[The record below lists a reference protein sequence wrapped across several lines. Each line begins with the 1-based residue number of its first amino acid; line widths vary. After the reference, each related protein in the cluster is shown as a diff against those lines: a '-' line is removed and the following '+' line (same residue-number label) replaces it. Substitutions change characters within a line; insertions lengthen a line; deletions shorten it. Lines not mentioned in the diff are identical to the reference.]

1 MESEALLMERQHYE
15 GRVSD
20 LEKKIEQIDDEL
32 QFTLI
37 RLDILNDVNQRLEP
51 SNAKSIIEHDKGVLE
66 ENITELSQDLR
77 RKRVDLVAFKEIV
90 DELYNI

>member
-20 LEKKIEQIDDEL
+20 LEKEIEQIDDEL

-66 ENITELSQDLR
+66 DNITELSQDLR